1 MTTEK
6 KPKTKTEPKVDNK
19 MLLNFKMLQAQS
31 EIEAEKSRVANYNA
45 YEYDKLIPNIIKV
58 TSRLNLR
65 IKPTFDMSFN
75 EGKPVISCKVDV
87 INLDVLITKKTN
99 EGEQTFYESE
109 VHGVYTVVGDLSRNS
124 KIECG
129 QLYTYAYKNALL
141 KIFNINEGN
150 VDPDTQTIQ
159 KLQNNNGLN
168 INDNAIPNL

>member
-1 MTTEK
+1 
-6 KPKTKTEPKVDNK
+6 

-99 EGEQTFYESE
+99 E
-109 VHGVYTVVGDLSRNS
+109 VS
-124 KIECG
+124 KHFMRVRFMAFI
-129 QLYTYAYKNALL
+129 QLLV
-141 KIFNINEGN
+141 I
-150 VDPDTQTIQ
+150 
-159 KLQNNNGLN
+159 
-168 INDNAIPNL
+168 